1 MKRILLFVALALA
14 LVGCSAGESQQ
25 KQVTTT
31 ANDVITQTQAASTAL
46 KTINETTTSV
56 PSEFQ
61 RESEKSN
68 TPLTADSKTIKPLL
82 TKRDQAYQRLIDI
95 QSQLNQDA
103 GSLSK
108 AKNQANGQLPQTELT
123 TLLSSLKLIQLDH
136 KTLLSYYDEVTTAE
150 TSLFDSEKSGDDS
163 KTINSDLVALNQY
176 ESTLGQQIDISLA
189 NLDAAAANA
198 KQLTKAIN
206 NSSSNQ

>member
-1 MKRILLFVALALA
+1 MKRILLFITLAVA

-25 KQVTTT
+25 KQVNTT
-31 ANDVITQTQAASTAL
+31 ASDVITATKAASSAL
-46 KTINETTTSV
+46 TTINETTTSL

-61 RESEKSN
+61 RATEKSA
-68 TPLTADSKTIKPLL
+68 TPLTADSKPIKPLL
-82 TKRDQAYQRLIDI
+82 AKREQAYQRLIDI
-95 QSQLNQDA
+95 QSQLNQAA
-103 GSLSK
+103 GTLSK

-123 TLLSSLKLIQLDH
+123 TLLASLKLIQLDH

-150 TSLFDSEKSGDDS
+150 TTLFDGVKAEDDS

-176 ESTLGQQIDISLA
+176 ASTLGQQIDISLA

-198 KQLTKAIN
+198 KKLTKAIA
-206 NSSSNQ
+206 NSTDQ